1 VTGGMLGKVLELL
14 ELSDTSDITSY
25 IFNAGNAGNI
35 AGFLQGENIGT
46 AISKAEY
53 SGAWL

>member
-25 IFNAGNAGNI
+25 IFNAGYAGNT
-35 AGFLQGENIGT
+35 AGFLRGENIGT
-46 AISKAEY
+46 AISKAEH
-53 SGAWL
+53 SGA